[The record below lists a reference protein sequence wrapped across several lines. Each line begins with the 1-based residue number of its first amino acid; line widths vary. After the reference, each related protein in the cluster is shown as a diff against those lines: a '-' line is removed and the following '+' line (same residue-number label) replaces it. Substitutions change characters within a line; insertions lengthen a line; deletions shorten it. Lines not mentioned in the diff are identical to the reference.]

1 MKTCLIGRTLKHSYS
16 KIIHESFGYEYDLV
30 ETELEGLENLLKHS
44 DYDCFN
50 VTIPYKTEV
59 IKYLDYL
66 SETARDV
73 GAVNTI
79 VKREGKLY
87 GYNTDVFGMRYMMN
101 YGGFKLKNK
110 SVMILGSGGTSK
122 TAEYVCNLLG
132 AKNVVVVSRNGKVN
146 YSNASLIKPDYVIN
160 TTPVGMFP
168 NQFET
173 PINLQDYKSVKG
185 VIDVIY
191 NPENTALTFSAKQM
205 GLKAVNGLSMLVAQ
219 AKYSKDI
226 FLGKELTEDFKS
238 PEILRAIKKLSLTL
252 GNIVLIGMPGSGKS
266 AVGKYLSK
274 ITNKEF
280 IDTDELTL
288 EKTGKTPEEII
299 VNSGESAF
307 RKIESEI
314 LKELSLKRGIIVST
328 GGGAVTVPEN
338 EFYIKCAS
346 LVVCVKRKLKLLST
360 ENRPLTSTYKKIKS
374 VYKKRKK
381 LYKKFSHVTINNE
394 DIEETSKRILKLCE
408 F

>member
-1 MKTCLIGRTLKHSYS
+1 MKKVVIIILCLFLMTG
-16 KIIHESFGYEYDLV
+16 
-30 ETELEGLENLLKHS
+30 
-44 DYDCFN
+44 C
-50 VTIPYKTEV
+50 
-59 IKYLDYL
+59 
-66 SETARDV
+66 
-73 GAVNTI
+73 
-79 VKREGKLY
+79 
-87 GYNTDVFGMRYMMN
+87 
-101 YGGFKLKNK
+101 
-110 SVMILGSGGTSK
+110 
-122 TAEYVCNLLG
+122 
-132 AKNVVVVSRNGKVN
+132 
-146 YSNASLIKPDYVIN
+146 
-160 TTPVGMFP
+160 
-168 NQFET
+168 
-173 PINLQDYKSVKG
+173 SVKK
-185 VIDVIY
+185 V
-191 NPENTALTFSAKQM
+191 
-205 GLKAVNGLSMLVAQ
+205 
-219 AKYSKDI
+219 
-226 FLGKELTEDFKS
+226 KELTEDFKS
-238 PEILRAIKKLSLTL
+238 PEILRTIKKLSLTL

-381 LYKKFSHVTINNE
+381 FYKKFSHVTINNE